1 MSQPPYGS
9 RPTRERDAL
18 APLGVLVDAIF
29 ALIVAFAFFC
39 AVVSVLHLFGKAE
52 NAGVLQFSDH
62 VCVEADSFMTGSDGD
77 ATGESLAKPGSS
89 VQSSGTMFCTTHPSW
104 AMQWAASIGPILGL
118 ILLGGGCL
126 LARRAIQIARRDGI
140 FTAEP
145 ARMLRA
151 LGWFLI
157 GMAIIGPIGTD
168 IGNGIFIASAAAPRL
183 DLTWTLEVAS
193 IGGPDWAPLIL
204 GICALTF
211 SRVLRRGV
219 VLQDEAALTI

>member
-1 MSQPPYGS
+1 MV
-9 RPTRERDAL
+9 RKPTRERDPL
-18 APLGVLVDAIF
+18 APLTVLVDAIF
-29 ALIVAFAFFC
+29 ALIVTFALFC
-39 AVVSVLHLFGKAE
+39 VVITVLHLFGKAE
-52 NAGVLQFSDH
+52 NAGVLRFSDH
-62 VCVEADSFMTGSDGD
+62 VCVEADSFMTGSEGD
-77 ATGESLAKPGSS
+77 ATGEPLAKPGSS

-126 LARRAIQIARRDGI
+126 LARRAIQVARRDGI

-168 IGNGIFIASAAAPRL
+168 IGNGIFIASAAAPTL

-211 SRVLRRGV
+211 SRVMRRGV
-219 VLQDEAALTI
+219 ALQDEAALTI